1 MRARDGNELS
11 PIQVFDS
18 GCAESRVRELT
29 GHIIEEYVEAD
40 LKRHAKEYLR
50 NFEPVPPYPLNNAQI
65 LEKFGSIARQEAL
78 KILEQEKKNIVDF
91 QSPYIKKVLQTYLKQ
106 LKFVL
111 FDDQKPFKRYE
122 EEVWKP
128 DSNGE
133 NPRKTVVS
141 YTRSEII
148 HRWTA
153 RLTDFSDFRPYLNDE
168 LSALWKE
175 ADALASQENLVSKQ
189 RLKQIAQ
196 EASKTEKEVQE
207 ATRAL

>member
-1 MRARDGNELS
+1 MNPRDGNSFS
-11 PIQVFDS
+11 PTEVFDVS
-18 GCAESRVRELT
+18 CAENRVRELT
-29 GHIIEEYVEAD
+29 QLIIGELVEVD
-40 LKRHAKEYLR
+40 LKRHAKEYR
-50 NFEPVPPYPLNNAQI
+50 QKFEPIPSYPLNNAEIQ
-65 LEKFGSIARQEAL
+65 EKFENIARQEAIN
-78 KILEQEKKNIVDF
+78 ILEKERKNIVDF
-91 QSPYIKKVLQTYLKQ
+91 QSPYIRKVLETYIKQ
-106 LKFVL
+106 LKYVL

-133 NPRKTVVS
+133 NPRKTVLS

-175 ADALASQENLVSKQ
+175 ADALASQERLVSKSEM
-189 RLKQIAQ
+189 KII
-196 EASKTEKEVQE
+196 EKASKTEKEVQE